1 MNLDLERLLS
11 LQAADR
17 EIARLRQEIA
27 ALPKRISDVEAKL
40 NSAKAQVEAARGKIK
55 AGESARRKYESD
67 IQAERQK
74 ISKYRDQSLEVKT
87 NDQYKALMHEI
98 GFAEQKIRDT
108 EDKILETM
116 VDAEDQEKLVR
127 AAEAELKSQ
136 TAIIER
142 EKAEVRA
149 RTEQDERELAEW
161 TTKRNRLRSDINVD
175 TLAHYDRVVRFR
187 GTGVAEVRDG
197 KCSACNVL
205 LRPQELQEALAQEQ
219 VMTCSSCGRILVAS
233 EAPPRAAAKS
243 QPQSTA
249 EASA

>member
-1 MNLDLERLLS
+1 MNADLERLLS
-11 LQAADR
+11 LQVADR

-27 ALPKRISDVEAKL
+27 ALPQRISEVEAKL
-40 NSAKAQVEAARGKIK
+40 NSAKAQIEAAKARIK
-55 AGESARRKYESD
+55 AGETARRKHEAD

-74 ISKYRDQSLEVKT
+74 ISKYRDQSLDVKT

-98 GFAEQKIRDT
+98 SFAEQAIREK

-116 VDAEDQEKLVR
+116 VEAEEQEKVVR
-127 AAEAELKSQ
+127 AAEAELKAQ

-161 TTKRNRLRSDINVD
+161 TAKRNQLRDGINSD
-175 TLAHYDRVVRFR
+175 TLTHYDRVLRLR
-187 GTGVAEVRDG
+187 GSGVAEVRNG

-205 LRPQELQEALAQEQ
+205 LRPQELQEALSQEI
-219 VMTCSSCGRILVAS
+219 VMTCNSCGRILVS
-233 EAPPRAAAKS
+233 TEAPAPGPAKV
-243 QPQSTA
+243 QPMA

>member
-1 MNLDLERLLS
+1 MNADLERLLS

-17 EIARLRQEIA
+17 EIARLRQEVA
-27 ALPKRISDVEAKL
+27 ALPQRISEVEAKL
-40 NSAKAQVEAARGKIK
+40 NTAKSQVEAAKARIK
-55 AGESARRKYESD
+55 AGESARRKHEAD

-98 GFAEQKIRDT
+98 SFAEQAIRDR

-116 VDAEDQEKLVR
+116 LEAEEQEKLVR
-127 AAEAELKSQ
+127 AAEAELKKQ

-149 RTEQDERELAEW
+149 KTDQDERELAEW
-161 TTKRNRLRSDINVD
+161 TSKRNQLRNDINSE
-175 TLAHYDRVVRFR
+175 TLTHYDRVLRLR
-187 GTGVAEVRDG
+187 GSGVAEVCNG

-205 LRPQELQEALAQEQ
+205 LRPQELQEALSQEV
-219 VMTCSSCGRILVAS
+219 VMTCSSCGRILVS
-233 EAPPRAAAKS
+233 TEAPAPSPAKV
-243 QPQSTA
+243 QPMA